1 MDKDEVKVVKIVMEG
16 GIIQDIELP
25 PGVKVI
31 VRDYDVEGGIG
42 EPGEVEPLTEAE
54 IDALCLRLNCGK
66 GE

>member
-42 EPGEVEPLTEAE
+42 EPGEV
-54 IDALCLRLNCGK
+54 LRDFHGD
-66 GE
+66 EYMETIWE